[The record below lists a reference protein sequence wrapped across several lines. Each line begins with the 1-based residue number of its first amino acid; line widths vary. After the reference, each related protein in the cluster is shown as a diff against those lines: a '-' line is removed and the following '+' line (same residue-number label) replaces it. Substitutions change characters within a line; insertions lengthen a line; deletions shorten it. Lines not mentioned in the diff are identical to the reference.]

1 MESLKWS
8 KQTCN
13 AYEALSYVRMT
24 VIYCSDKK
32 VNLIKEELEKVSK
45 ERLRQL
51 EKLNQDYK
59 IFQSSVDMAMKK
71 LEDDEK
77 KFQSLRDRYLK
88 ELITESKQILIRKST
103 LTIVAPR
110 LDLDCDLSTN
120 NLESI
125 LELAI
130 NDTKKKYKLGF

>member
-1 MESLKWS
+1 MSMESLKWS

-13 AYEALSYVRMT
+13 IPEALICIRMT

-32 VNLIKEELEKVSK
+32 VHLIKEELEKVSK
-45 ERLRQL
+45 ERLKQL

-77 KFQSLRDRYLK
+77 KFQNLRDRYLK
-88 ELITESKQILIRKST
+88 ELITESKR
-103 LTIVAPR
+103 IVARKVDANHLCPSFR
-110 LDLDCDLSTN
+110 S
-120 NLESI
+120 
-125 LELAI
+125 
-130 NDTKKKYKLGF
+130 